1 MYCNSRRISPATLLL
16 LVSVL
21 TYMVSVHA
29 QNSVNS
35 GAPRAAVTVLDSTK
49 QQDGLVGSVRRVKT
63 ESARLEVKEGQLVEG
78 PLQLLE
84 VTTYGIKG
92 NRVDNVSYPIS
103 GALLGK
109 EEYKYDGKGN
119 IIETTLRD
127 NNGSILSREVYDYE
141 FDKFGNWTKM
151 VTNLVVFESGEL
163 KHEPVEVTHRTLTYY
178 FDDSIAK
185 TLAPS
190 ASQSLPGVPPPTE
203 LSPFELINREKE
215 LRDLTVRSVSESSL
229 AFVGDPP
236 PEIAKNPEPKK
247 ANPVMAR
254 GTESKTEAPDLQTTN
269 RAVLSTLTNAGG
281 PKAEKPAGPSRSEG
295 DREETGSIGQP
306 KLSASS
312 SAASPAR
319 TVETAPL
326 NAIAAKGT
334 PLSNTDARKVA
345 FDYYKT
351 GRERFEAGDAKGAI
365 QAYLQSVELEP
376 NAADVRLSLGQAYFE
391 LHKDR
396 EAVKAFKE
404 SVRLNPKSPEAQY
417 GLGLAY
423 FRMSR
428 NSDAA
433 DAFKKA
439 TALSPGMA
447 KAHYG
452 LGMAYQELGLQG
464 ALREEY
470 RILKTLD
477 PGLAKQLMETSFLLS
492 PPCANGPCR

>member
-1 MYCNSRRISPATLLL
+1 MYCNSRGISAAILL

-21 TYMVSVHA
+21 TYKVSVQA

-49 QQDGLVGSVRRVKT
+49 EQDGLTGSVRRVKI
-63 ESARLEVKEGQLVEG
+63 ESAKLEVKEGRLVEG

-84 VTTYGIKG
+84 VTTYGING
-92 NRVDNVSYPIS
+92 HRVDNVSYPIAGS
-103 GALLGK
+103 LPGK

-127 NNGSILSREVYDYE
+127 NSGSILSREVYDYE

-151 VTNLVVFESGEL
+151 VTNLVVFESGEV

-178 FDDSIAK
+178 FGDTIAK
-185 TLAPS
+185 IIGPS
-190 ASQSLPGVPPPTE
+190 SSESLPGLPAPTE
-203 LSPFELINREKE
+203 FSPIELINREKG
-215 LRDLTVRSVSESSL
+215 LKDLTLRPVSEPSL

-236 PEIAKNPEPKK
+236 PEIAK
-247 ANPVMAR
+247 
-254 GTESKTEAPDLQTTN
+254 G
-269 RAVLSTLTNAGG
+269 
-281 PKAEKPAGPSRSEG
+281 
-295 DREETGSIGQP
+295 TGSIGQP

-312 SAASPAR
+312 SASSPA
-319 TVETAPL
+319 ETAP
-326 NAIAAKGT
+326 AGAVAAKET
-334 PLSNTDARKVA
+334 PSSNTDVRRVA
-345 FDYYKT
+345 FDYYKI
-351 GRERFEAGDAKGAI
+351 GRERFEAGDAKAAV
-365 QAYLQSVELEP
+365 QAYLQSIELEP
-376 NAADVRLSLGQAYFE
+376 NAAEVRLSLGQAYFE
-391 LHKDR
+391 LKKDR

-404 SVRLNPKSPEAQY
+404 SVRLNPKSPEPQY
-417 GLGLAY
+417 GLGLAF
-423 FRMSR
+423 FRMRR

-439 TALSPGMA
+439 TILSPGMA

-477 PGLAKQLMETSFLLS
+477 PGLARQLMETSFLLS

>member
-1 MYCNSRRISPATLLL
+1 MYCNSRRISAAILL

-21 TYMVSVHA
+21 TYKVSVHA

-35 GAPRAAVTVLDSTK
+35 GSPRAAVTVLDSTK
-49 QQDGLVGSVRRVKT
+49 EQDGLAGSVRRVKI
-63 ESARLEVKEGQLVEG
+63 ESARLEVKEGRLVEG

-92 NRVDNVSYPIS
+92 NRVDNVSYPIAGS
-103 GALLGK
+103 LPGK

-119 IIETTLRD
+119 IVETTLRD
-127 NNGSILSREVYDYE
+127 NSGSILSREVYDYE

-151 VTNLVVFESGEL
+151 VTSLVVFESGEV

-178 FDDSIAK
+178 FGDSIAK
-185 TLAPS
+185 ILGSSSSESRPD
-190 ASQSLPGVPPPTE
+190 LPPPTE
-203 LSPFELINREKE
+203 LPPFESINREKA
-215 LRDLTVRSVSESSL
+215 LKDLTLRSVSESSL

-236 PEIAKNPEPKK
+236 PEIDKNPEAKK
-247 ANPVMAR
+247 TSPVMAR
-254 GTESKTEAPDLQTTN
+254 GTDSKPEAPGVQTSN
-269 RAVLSTLTNAGG
+269 LAVLSTPTNSGA
-281 PKAEKPAGPSRSEG
+281 PKAEKPAGPARSETE
-295 DREETGSIGQP
+295 RKETGSIGQP

-312 SAASPAR
+312 PASSPAA
-319 TVETAPL
+319 TIETAPV
-326 NAIAAKGT
+326 AGVAAKGT
-334 PLSNTDARKVA
+334 VLSNTAARKVA

-351 GRERFEAGDAKGAI
+351 GRERFEAGDAKAAI
-365 QAYLQSVELEP
+365 EAYLQSIEVEP
-376 NAADVRLSLGQAYFE
+376 NAADVRLSLGQAYFK
-391 LHKDR
+391 LKKDR

-404 SVRLNPKSPEAQY
+404 SARLNPESPEPQY

-423 FRMSR
+423 FRMGR

-439 TALSPGMA
+439 TVLSPGMA

-477 PGLAKQLMETSFLLS
+477 PGLARQLMETSFLLS